1 MIRRRSGILNH
12 ITSLPSP
19 CGIGD
24 FGPGAY
30 RFADFLHETRQSL
43 WQILPLN
50 PTSTTYGNS
59 PYSSCSAFAG
69 NPLLISPEV
78 LVGEGFLGSEDLNHL
93 PTFSQERVDFEAV
106 TKYKTEVLQRATERF
121 RGTKHNANGQ
131 FETFLRENAKWLE
144 DYALFVA
151 LKERFGGAPW
161 VEWPHEF
168 RDRNGN
174 ALAEAKEEMAD
185 RVFHEFV
192 LQYFFARQWGALR
205 TYCHERRI
213 QLFGDMP
220 IYVSMDSS
228 DVWSNPTVF
237 KLNADKKP
245 LFVAG
250 VPPDYFS
257 ATGQRWGNP
266 VYDWNHLR
274 GTRFAWWIDRMGHA
288 LKQLDLVRLDHFRGF
303 VNYWEVPSCEETAI
317 HGEWIDAP
325 AMEFFATLLRRF
337 PFLPIVAEDL
347 GIITAEVREVMGTFG
362 FPGMKILQF
371 GFHGD
376 VRTNPYAPHNHT
388 RDSVIYTGTHD
399 NNTTRG
405 WFRKDLSAGDRE
417 QLSEYLGRSMDEQVI
432 HMELVRVAMMSVAD
446 TCVIPL
452 QDFLGLDEGAR
463 MNHPSVS
470 HGNWEWR
477 LSPELLTDDLRR
489 AIARL
494 TRLYG
499 RA

>member
-1 MIRRRSGILNH
+1 MIRRRSGILHH

-19 CGIGD
+19 HGIGD
-24 FGPGAY
+24 LGPEAY
-30 RFADFLHETRQSL
+30 RFADLLRETGQSL

-50 PTSTTYGNS
+50 PTSMAYGNS

-69 NPLLISPEV
+69 NPLLISPEM
-78 LVGEGFLGSEDLNHL
+78 LVAEGFLDSKDIDPL
-93 PTFSQERVDFEAV
+93 PAFSTERVDFEAV
-106 TKYKTEVLQRATERF
+106 TKYKAALLQRATERF
-121 RGTKHNANGQ
+121 RGSKPSANGR
-131 FETFLRENAKWLE
+131 FEAFLRENAKWLE

-151 LKERFGGAPW
+151 LKERFNGAPW

-168 RDRNGN
+168 RDRDEK
-174 ALAEAKEEMAD
+174 ALAEAKEELAD
-185 RVFHEFV
+185 RLFHERI
-192 LQYFFARQWGALR
+192 LQYFFVRQWGALR
-205 TYCHERRI
+205 AYCNERRI

-220 IYVSMDSS
+220 IYVSMDSC

-237 KLNADKKP
+237 KLGADKKP

-266 VYDWNHLR
+266 VYDWNRLR
-274 GTRFAWWIDRMGHA
+274 DNGFAWWVDRLAHT
-288 LKQLDLVRLDHFRGF
+288 LKQLDIVRLDHFRGF
-303 VNYWEVPSCEETAI
+303 VNYWEVPSWEETAV
-317 HGEWIDAP
+317 HGEWVDAP
-325 AMEFFATLLRRF
+325 AMEFFATLLKRF

-347 GIITAEVREVMGTFG
+347 GIITAEVREVMSTFG
-362 FPGMKILQF
+362 FPGMKVLQF
-371 GFHGD
+371 GFYGD
-376 VRTNPYAPHNHT
+376 VRTNPYAPHNLVQ
-388 RDSVIYTGTHD
+388 DSVIYTGTHD

-405 WFRKDLSAGDRE
+405 WFRKDLSATDRE
-417 QLSEYLGRSMDEQVI
+417 LLAEYLGRSLDEEVI

-463 MNHPSVS
+463 MNHPAVNR
-470 HGNWEWR
+470 GNWEWR
-477 LSPELLTDDLRR
+477 VNPELLTDGFRR